1 MNEFFQHYA
10 HLIVFVHVL
19 GAIVWVGGM
28 IAVWKAVHPVMH
40 TIEERELRLGKNL
53 QITGRLFNL
62 VMPFILLIL
71 LTGLVMAVAMEGHR
85 GEHRTLFYAKE
96 GIWTL
101 MALNYLF
108 MYQRRLRAWKRFQRG
123 DFPGAVALVA
133 RIPHLLLPLNIVL
146 GITALWLGVSLR
158 GY

>member
-71 LTGLVMAVAMEGHR
+71 LTGLVMAVAMEGHQ
-85 GEHRTLFYAKE
+85 GEQRTLFFAKE

-101 MALNYLF
+101 MAFNYLF

-123 DFPGAVALVA
+123 DLSGAVALVA